1 MSLKLKTLR
10 EQTLVITGATSGNG
24 LAIARQAARQG
35 AKLMLLARDEA
46 GLASLCEWIGR
57 SGGEAAY
64 AVTDVG
70 DAEAVQAAADAAIAR
85 FGGFDTWVNNAG
97 VGVYSRLED
106 LPLADHHAIFRTN
119 YWGVVHGSL
128 AAVRHFRTKRAGGV
142 LINVGSINADMP
154 TPLLS
159 AYAASKHAVKG
170 FTNSLRLELISQ
182 KARVSVTLINP
193 SAIGTPF
200 PQNARN
206 LTGYRARLPWPVYSP
221 ELVADA
227 VLDAARRRR
236 RSVTVGGGG
245 RFQVA
250 GSIIAPRLF
259 DQIAARM
266 QPWLVEASHPEPPR
280 PGNLDAPSDGP
291 RAADGR
297 QKGRRFSLYTAAA
310 LHPLATRTALCGLAF
325 VAVGLWC
332 ARRAAGRAVAT
343 SCRRARSSAQS
354 LEGAAFIDPL
364 RQKQYRATPG
374 SLRHRPACGRWT

>member
-1 MSLKLKTLR
+1 MSLKLKPLQ
-10 EQTLVITGATSGNG
+10 EQTLVVTGATSGNG
-24 LAIARQAARQG
+24 LAVARRAARLG
-35 AKLMLLARDEA
+35 ARVMLLARDET
-46 GLASLCEWIGR
+46 GLACLCEWIGR

-70 DAEAVQAAADAAIAR
+70 DAAAVQAAADAAIER

-106 LPLADHHAIFRTN
+106 LPLEDHHAIFRTN

-128 AAVRHFRTKRAGGV
+128 AAVRHFRTKETGGV

-170 FTNSLRLELISQ
+170 FTNSLRLELISE
-182 KARVSVTLINP
+182 KAPVSVTLINP

-206 LTGYRARLPWPVYSP
+206 LTGLRARLPWPIYSP

-227 VLDAARRRR
+227 VLHAARHQR
-236 RSVTVGGGG
+236 RSITVGGGG
-245 RFQVA
+245 RLQVA
-250 GSIIAPRLF
+250 GSVLAPGAF
-259 DQIAARM
+259 DQIGARM
-266 QPWLVEASHPEPPR
+266 LPLLVEARRPEPPG

-291 RAADGR
+291 RSVEGR
-297 QKGRRFSLYTAAA
+297 QKGRRHSLYTAAV
-310 LHPLATRTALCGLAF
+310 LHPRATRAVFSGLAV
-325 VAVGLWC
+325 VAACLWSAGRRQAASGGKAAC
-332 ARRAAGRAVAT
+332 RAAGPPTPARAGVPH
-343 SCRRARSSAQS
+343 RAPTGR
-354 LEGAAFIDPL
+354 PL
-364 RQKQYRATPG
+364 HDNAPP
-374 SLRHRPACGRWT
+374 SD